1 MERQR
6 HHTLNITEPESLAFS
21 FKLIDAYMQLFRT
34 RKFNI
39 CGDETFDLGRGRSKP
54 EAERRGVAAMY
65 ADFVSQLCRHLSE
78 RGRDPMFWGDIAVEM
93 PQILGLLPDNVTLL
107 NWLYAPGIGEDK
119 VRLVAQAGAPQY
131 VCSAVWCWNA
141 LLPRLDD
148 SWNNISRLAR
158 YGVKYGAVGYLVT
171 DWGDYGH
178 VNDPRMAVS
187 GMIFGAQCAWN
198 PMAHIQGEA
207 GCGDGEEGSAAG
219 YADAAADVVREN
231 KAAADGDSPAPLP
244 SSSESDDYTGGAA
257 DAIAGAPAGGD
268 GSCAEMCR
276 RVAEVEYG
284 DRSGGIVEALRDAA
298 CRVAFGWDDM
308 VWYCEL
314 DEGDGRMN
322 RDAASAM
329 HLGVHGFSG
338 EYGREWDA
346 RLLGST
352 DLDEARRTMLQGLSP
367 HIVRA
372 AEANEAL
379 LCDAMRLGA
388 AAGRASRLGAARR
401 DVPAMLAAIEGQRWF
416 NLVGLCLARR
426 HDVITVDAGDIA
438 RASAGLIEP
447 DAGSS
452 AGPQAMQDVSIRV
465 ARGLERWFE
474 TYCDL
479 WRSVSAESELARIAS
494 IVWRCADA
502 LRS

>member
-1 MERQR
+1 M
-6 HHTLNITEPESLAFS
+6 
-21 FKLIDAYMQLFRT
+21 
-34 RKFNI
+34 
-39 CGDETFDLGRGRSKP
+39 
-54 EAERRGVAAMY
+54 
-65 ADFVSQLCRHLSE
+65 
-78 RGRDPMFWGDIAVEM
+78 
-93 PQILGLLPDNVTLL
+93 
-107 NWLYAPGIGEDK
+107 
-119 VRLVAQAGAPQY
+119 
-131 VCSAVWCWNA
+131 
-141 LLPRLDD
+141 
-148 SWNNISRLAR
+148 
-158 YGVKYGAVGYLVT
+158 
-171 DWGDYGH
+171 
-178 VNDPRMAVS
+178 
-187 GMIFGAQCAWN
+187 
-198 PMAHIQGEA
+198 
-207 GCGDGEEGSAAG
+207 
-219 YADAAADVVREN
+219 
-231 KAAADGDSPAPLP
+231 
-244 SSSESDDYTGGAA
+244 
-257 DAIAGAPAGGD
+257 
-268 GSCAEMCR
+268 
-276 RVAEVEYG
+276 AEVEYG

-379 LCDAMRLGA
+379 LC
-388 AAGRASRLGAARR
+388 
-401 DVPAMLAAIEGQRWF
+401 

-452 AGPQAMQDVSIRV
+452 AGPQAVQDVSIRV

>member
-1 MERQR
+1 M
-6 HHTLNITEPESLAFS
+6 
-21 FKLIDAYMQLFRT
+21 
-34 RKFNI
+34 
-39 CGDETFDLGRGRSKP
+39 
-54 EAERRGVAAMY
+54 
-65 ADFVSQLCRHLSE
+65 
-78 RGRDPMFWGDIAVEM
+78 
-93 PQILGLLPDNVTLL
+93 
-107 NWLYAPGIGEDK
+107 YAPGIGEDK

-219 YADAAADVVREN
+219 YADAAADAVREN

-298 CRVAFGWDDM
+298 CRVAFSWDDM
-308 VWYCEL
+308 VWY
-314 DEGDGRMN
+314 
-322 RDAASAM
+322 
-329 HLGVHGFSG
+329 
-338 EYGREWDA
+338 
-346 RLLGST
+346 
-352 DLDEARRTMLQGLSP
+352 LSLI
-367 HIVRA
+367 HI
-372 AEANEAL
+372 
-379 LCDAMRLGA
+379 
-388 AAGRASRLGAARR
+388 
-401 DVPAMLAAIEGQRWF
+401 
-416 NLVGLCLARR
+416 
-426 HDVITVDAGDIA
+426 
-438 RASAGLIEP
+438 
-447 DAGSS
+447 
-452 AGPQAMQDVSIRV
+452 
-465 ARGLERWFE
+465 
-474 TYCDL
+474 
-479 WRSVSAESELARIAS
+479 
-494 IVWRCADA
+494 
-502 LRS
+502 